1 MDKINLSFVKA
12 SLLYTLLGAT
22 FGFTLLFMPYISE
35 IYFLRYAHIHLI
47 LLGGVMM
54 LIFGIAY
61 HILPRF
67 TGRALYS
74 PKISLYQFYISN
86 AGVIGLTIF
95 VVLRNLNGN
104 NSIYIYLSIFFGLL
118 AYAGIILFFYNIWKT
133 LIPVSQAPDVLKK

>member
-1 MDKINLSFVKA
+1 M
-12 SLLYTLLGAT
+12 LGAT
-22 FGFTLLFMPYISE
+22 FRFTLLSMPLVCE

-74 PKISLYQFYISN
+74 PLLSLYQFYISN
-86 AGVIGLTIF
+86 IGVIGLTIF
-95 VVLRNLNGN
+95 VVLRNLNSN
-104 NSIYIYLSIFFGLL
+104 NSLYVYLSIFFGLL
-118 AYAGIILFFYNIWKT
+118 AYIGIILFFYNIWKT
-133 LIPVSQAPDVLKK
+133 LIPVSQAPEVLKK